1 MAKKT
6 GKHKPKITPTD
17 KPKKRIAPNE
27 AAEALGAKVGDPALL
42 LKPEQLK
49 QLAGTLHSTTQ
60 NVYSLCQRLFNVKV
74 GDAIFDRLKKEEE
87 LFKCENCNEWMTT
100 DCMDD
105 SIDDMCMSCVNDIDD
120 RLHEE

>member
-1 MAKKT
+1 MAKKN

-27 AAEALGAKVGDPALL
+27 AAEALGAKVGDPGLL
-42 LKPEQLK
+42 LKPEELK
-49 QLAGTLHSTTQ
+49 QLAGILHSTTQ
-60 NVYSLCQRLFNVKV
+60 NVYSLCERLFNVKV
-74 GDAIFDRLKKEEE
+74 ADAIFDRLKKEEE

-105 SIDDMCMSCVNDIDD
+105 SIDDMCVSCVNDIDD
-120 RLHEE
+120 RLQEE